1 MQHSIVKN
9 ENGVAITCLFRI
21 F

>member
-1 MQHSIVKN
+1 MQHNIVKN